1 MCFTKPGVKLLPKRR
16 EKRFILGCVPHA
28 AAGLS
33 AGCAAAAATSPPCRA
48 SAGTDGCQGAETP
61 SPAPRLQDL
70 LWEKEISPAA
80 CTKDSSAPRIPSPH
94 LKPCPGSAHP
104 LPSRPQRA
112 AQAFRARRELPRT
125 VRTPSHTDR
134 HGNLLE
140 MLGCSPVWVSAHTH
154 DPVSS
159 PGCGGMGT
167 RVFPPTTAPRPRAG
181 C

>member
-1 MCFTKPGVKLLPKRR
+1 MLCFTKPGVKLLPKCR

-33 AGCAAAAATSPPCRA
+33 AGCAAAASPPRRA
-48 SAGTDGCQGAETP
+48 SAGTDGCCGAETP
-61 SPAPRLQDL
+61 SPAPHLQDL
-70 LWEKEISPAA
+70 LWEKETSLAA
-80 CTKDSSAPRIPSPH
+80 RTKDNSAPRIPSPH

-112 AQAFRARRELPRT
+112 AQAFRARREHPRT

-159 PGCGGMGT
+159 PGCGGTGT